1 MSLLTRPATGLN
13 QTSRPITDRRTHKH
27 ASARQISCAAAVLLL
42 LGCGSERP
50 VPIRN
55 QGAKS
60 SESSTAQ
67 ASADKKVT
75 KDLDSK
81 DAAKTGTE
89 QNETADKTPLSPSE
103 LLSQAGEA
111 QALLSLAPTI
121 ESYRLSANANIQ
133 TLTTKT
139 ELLSRIQG
147 VNALLCSKY
156 QDQSNSCPLLHRLIA
171 QDSTQVRS
179 PVTTCNASR
188 ESANPNTLNRQTPP
202 SVWIS
207 LTIPGPKTSEKFFL
221 RANKGTIR
229 SSEFNAGS
237 RTTLSWR
244 SNDSGASQNTSPT
257 IADLT
262 DLQIATV
269 SAAKLPDWRTGT
281 TLEMGIQSS
290 NPVNGQSVTEETKIL
305 SSKALLPWK
314 LNALTADVTLTDI
327 GDWNTSD
334 RCLITEAQIDS
345 LVASAKPVIQ
355 TIPTTIQKTEKREFT
370 KFEEAQQALQQFTTQ
385 VKEAKNEIANLEGE
399 LERETERGIKLRAQ
413 LRNVKVSTCHARQP
427 LRNIEIILKGEHLA
441 DSEWDRNSSEIEK
454 KSEGLPERI
463 EINLGTKITLI
474 NASEESSPI
483 FNASGYLASNAFEAL
498 TAADIDF
505 IRIKK
510 MGTGFRSTL
519 NCWNIIGWSRWGLGK
534 KCEYQNSE
542 TNRYRMDSILI
553 RVDGRDFYRSE
564 SLNFGFSGESKTWEE
579 DRLSNSQDY
588 TNFMT
593 NDSCKGGT

>member
-1 MSLLTRPATGLN
+1 MA
-13 QTSRPITDRRTHKH
+13 DRQIHKR
-27 ASARQISCAAAVLLL
+27 ASARQILCVAALLVL

-55 QGAKS
+55 QSAKA
-60 SESSTAQ
+60 SEKSTPLPTTAPTDGND
-67 ASADKKVT
+67 A

-81 DAAKTGTE
+81 TAATTDTDP
-89 QNETADKTPLSPSE
+89 NEGADRSPLSPSE
-103 LLSQAGEA
+103 LLSQAGED

-121 ESYRLSANANIQ
+121 ETYRLSANTNIQ
-133 TLTTKT
+133 SLTTKR

-147 VNALLCSKY
+147 VNAVLCSTY
-156 QDQSNSCPLLHRLIA
+156 QEQSYSCPLLHQLITPGSA
-171 QDSTQVRS
+171 QSPMPVVACKPSKESKNLSTF
-179 PVTTCNASR
+179 NA
-188 ESANPNTLNRQTPP
+188 TTPP

-207 LTIPGPKTSEKFFL
+207 LTIAGPTTREKFFL

-229 SSEFNAGS
+229 SSEFSAGS

-244 SNDSGASQNTSPT
+244 SNESSASQKESPT

-269 SAAKLPDWRTGT
+269 SAAKMPDWRVGT

-290 NPVNGQSVTEETKIL
+290 KTVNGQTTTEETKLL
-305 SSKALLPWK
+305 SSNALLPWK
-314 LNALTADVTLTDI
+314 LNALTADITLTEL
-327 GDWNTSD
+327 GDWNNSN
-334 RCLITEAQIDS
+334 RCLVTEAQIDS
-345 LVASAKPVIQ
+345 LVASAKPLIN
-355 TIPTTIQKTEKREFT
+355 TIPSTIQKSEKRDYT
-370 KFEEAQQALQQFTTQ
+370 KFEEAQQALQQFSAQ
-385 VKEAKNEIANLEGE
+385 VKEAKTEIANVEGE
-399 LERETERGIKLRAQ
+399 IERETERGIKLRAQ

-427 LRNIEIILKGEHLA
+427 LRNIEVLLKGEHLV
-441 DSEWDRNSSEIEK
+441 DSDWDRSSTEVEK

-463 EINLGTKITLI
+463 EINLGTKVTLI

-483 FNASGYLASNAFEAL
+483 FNASGYLASNAFAAL

-542 TNRYRMDSILI
+542 TNRYRIDSILI
-553 RVDGRDFYRSE
+553 RIDGRDFYRSE
-564 SLNFGFSGESKTWEE
+564 SLNYSFTGDTKTWEE